1 MEEEITI
8 ITNVGKRVVVND
20 ENETNTSYSIYDEIP
35 ILVEKDF
42 VMNSIEIFKSALM
55 ITIEKLNTMIDF
67 LKNELEEKNLH
78 IRTLLLRD
86 ANDGRSIDITL
97 LNRTTQSSMETT
109 PPIPDENNF
118 HDEIMVEFNSSQM
131 YEQFEDNCQSIHS
144 IISSISEESVISME
158 RDSSNDESNYS
169 SNVNSNYSASEQLI
183 VIDEFDDSDTNNNN
197 DYDNKSLYSTWDS
210 YPTIIDSLNETFVQ
224 HTTRKYELQP
234 AKFCNNANDYINDD
248 LQNLN
253 DINDVYKKELDEC
266 ALWRR
271 GTTLIVGDSLI
282 YGLDESRLKN
292 CKVRV
297 FPGASIEDMYYN
309 IVPLIRKKPTTII
322 LHAGANNCVN
332 DNSNQIIK
340 KLLRLKGFILRK
352 LPYCTVTFSSLIY
365 RFDEPK
371 AQLTTL
377 MTNKNL
383 MNLGEDVIDNSNIE
397 TKHLGR
403 KGLHMNSYGT
413 SRLAMNIIRF
423 LKKL

>member
-1 MEEEITI
+1 MGILTLGFDWLIKIGDPGIWINNIINSNNIDYILYHFGTVLLLGFEKVIKKKKMEEEITI
-8 ITNVGKRVVVND
+8 ITNVGKRVVVNN

-35 ILVEKDF
+35 ILVEKHL
-42 VMNSIEIFKSALM
+42 VMNSIETFKFALM
-55 ITIEKLNTMIDF
+55 ITIEKLNTTIDF

-86 ANDGRSIDITL
+86 ANDGRSIDIAL
-97 LNRTTQSSMETT
+97 LNKTTQSSMETT

-131 YEQFEDNCQSIHS
+131 HEQFEDNCQSIHS
-144 IISSISEESVISME
+144 VISSISEESVISME

-183 VIDEFDDSDTNNNN
+183 AIDEFDFDTNNNN
-197 DYDNKSLYSTWDS
+197 DYDNKSLHSTWDS

-234 AKFCNNANDYINDD
+234 TKFCNNANDYINDD

-253 DINDVYKKELDEC
+253 YINDVYKNELDEC

-282 YGLDESRLKN
+282 YGLDESRLKKCN
-292 CKVRV
+292 VHV

-309 IVPLIRKKPTTII
+309 IVPLIRRKPTTII
-322 LHAGANNCVN
+322 IHAGAKNCVN
-332 DNSNQIIK
+332 DN
-340 KLLRLKGFILRK
+340 
-352 LPYCTVTFSSLIY
+352 Y
-365 RFDEPK
+365 
-371 AQLTTL
+371 
-377 MTNKNL
+377 
-383 MNLGEDVIDNSNIE
+383 
-397 TKHLGR
+397 
-403 KGLHMNSYGT
+403 
-413 SRLAMNIIRF
+413 
-423 LKKL
+423 